1 MIMMY
6 VFMYDFHNIVVNFAS
21 SLLWVG

>member
-1 MIMMY
+1 MTEC
-6 VFMYDFHNIVVNFAS
+6 FSNISNGFVVNFAS